1 MKQSCSKKEFKITRY
16 LHIFSIMVVIAGT
29 SYNMYA
35 ASNNKETGLW
45 LPLALAIMIILRLPN
60 QICVAKN
67 ERDGW
72 LSVFGSTMGLIS
84 YIATVIIILHYNSKK
99 GGPTS
104 SPHGGEQVEMSME
117 NPENHENPE
126 NRVFYPKKSRCII
139 EV

>member
-1 MKQSCSKKEFKITRY
+1 
-16 LHIFSIMVVIAGT
+16 MVVIAGT

-84 YIATVIIILHYNSKK
+84 YIATVIIILHYNKK
-99 GGPTS
+99 KNDGPGPGPGPGSYDLTMGYGDLKS
-104 SPHGGEQVEMSME
+104 DDVLEESNKKHTNKIKHNTKTMLNMST
-117 NPENHENPE
+117 
-126 NRVFYPKKSRCII
+126 FL
-139 EV
+139 